1 MAIFSGEV
9 TIKVRFKD
17 IQVAVGYG
25 MTSAIIKHRCVQ
37 QAYAKSP
44 WSKIKNQKDDR
55 FEVIIEKENIEA
67 RPLWKPMHLQP
78 VFKSFPAYL
87 NGVSEQL
94 FSQGLCLPSDTNMIE
109 NEFKRVEEV
118 ISNLLK
124 N

>member
-25 MTSAIIKHRCVQ
+25 MTSAIIKHRCVE

-44 WSKIKNQKDDR
+44 WPKIKNQKDDR
-55 FEVIIEKENIEA
+55 FVIVFEREKM
-67 RPLWKPMHLQP
+67 WD
-78 VFKSFPAYL
+78 
-87 NGVSEQL
+87 G
-94 FSQGLCLPSDTNMIE
+94 MI
-109 NEFKRVEEV
+109 
-118 ISNLLK
+118 LLTTIQ

>member
-25 MTSAIIKHRCVQ
+25 MTSAIIKHRCVL

-55 FEVIIEKENIEA
+55 FEVIVEKENIE
-67 RPLWKPMHLQP
+67 
-78 VFKSFPAYL
+78 
-87 NGVSEQL
+87 
-94 FSQGLCLPSDTNMIE
+94 
-109 NEFKRVEEV
+109 
-118 ISNLLK
+118 
-124 N
+124 